1 MRSGHLWL
9 SVPIDVP
16 DLNALFLEENSRN
29 SHENSQ
35 FVDSLKMARQA
46 NKENGEGR
54 AKGRLPVPIQS
65 SGDVIEEIDGN
76 RWSLLYVHLNDFDF
90 WPLLGVLYITSL
102 SKLCLRFYWKF
113 Q

>member
-46 NKENGEGR
+46 NK
-54 AKGRLPVPIQS
+54 KTVK
-65 SGDVIEEIDGN
+65 DGP
-76 RWSLLYVHLNDFDF
+76 RGGYQF
-90 WPLLGVLYITSL
+90 P
-102 SKLCLRFYWKF
+102 SKAAVML
-113 Q
+113 